1 MTALVVLIIAVALLI
16 TVVGTVIARN
26 REFRVKEMELQV
38 AGIKAVALKRGE
50 LIRELRDQAYDYG
63 YPADPLASIIVGK
76 IREFEKENS

>member
-16 TVVGTVIARN
+16 TVAGVVIAHN
-26 REFRVKEMELQV
+26 RSIRVGDLRRQV
-38 AGIKAVALKRGE
+38 DAIKQVALKRAE

>member
-16 TVVGTVIARN
+16 TVTGVVIAHN
-26 REFRVKEMELQV
+26 REFKVGQLESEIRD
-38 AGIKAVALKRGE
+38 IKKVALERAM

>member
-16 TVVGTVIARN
+16 TVAGVVIAHN
-26 REFRVKEMELQV
+26 RSIRVGDLERQV
-38 AGIKAVALKRGE
+38 TDIKQVALKRAE

-63 YPADPLASIIVGK
+63 YPADPLASIVVGK